1 MFLSTK
7 RAIGSIVA
15 TLVFEFYVF
24 NFVPRNINI
33 IATRSVGKQI
43 FDYILNFIIFFVVA
57 YLVLT
62 LIAYLIKLFSPK
74 KK

>member
-15 TLVFEFYVF
+15 ALVFEFYAF

-33 IATRSVGKQI
+33 MATRSAGRQI
-43 FDYILNFIIFFVVA
+43 FAYILNFIIFFAVV
-57 YLVLT
+57 YLVFT
-62 LIAYLIKLFSPK
+62 LIAYLIKLFSSK